1 MNALVSAPRSNDT
14 VRHEDGIYFG
24 LSEVVYHADKALGS
38 SSLKELVLDPV
49 EYQDDQ
55 LNPGEE
61 KESMALKWGHAIH
74 CRALEGRLSLAERF
88 AIAPEVADY
97 KGALVT
103 MSDLQRHCKTI
114 GIKPGTKKEEA
125 IANIRAVDKEAVI
138 WDEIVAKFAADNVGK
153 EILPRTALN
162 QIEKAV
168 RWMQRS
174 KKIAP
179 VMKDGTFVAGASE
192 VSIFY
197 TENGVRLKARIDHLL
212 SHAVVDLKSFRPFY
226 RENLIEAAK
235 KAVSRMR
242 YDLQAGAY
250 IKALRAAA
258 RLFAEGKVFNCT
270 YRPEFLEEV
279 FKALA
284 LAEKQPGSDDAM
296 KWVWVMIKANGAP
309 QSVVGEFDL
318 TSMIF
323 RQAVVDVERAIGEY
337 RQFMETFGPDA
348 EWVREV
354 PAQLWGDT
362 DFSPYAFL

>member
-1 MNALVSAPRSNDT
+1 MVRVAVNADGAT
-14 VRHEDGIYFG
+14 V
-24 LSEVVYHADKALGS
+24 
-38 SSLKELVLDPV
+38 
-49 EYQDDQ
+49 
-55 LNPGEE
+55 
-61 KESMALKWGHAIH
+61 
-74 CRALEGRLSLAERF
+74 C
-88 AIAPEVADY
+88 
-97 KGALVT
+97 
-103 MSDLQRHCKTI
+103 
-114 GIKPGTKKEEA
+114 
-125 IANIRAVDKEAVI
+125 
-138 WDEIVAKFAADNVGK
+138 AAG
-153 EILPRTALN
+153 
-162 QIEKAV
+162 
-168 RWMQRS
+168 
-174 KKIAP
+174 
-179 VMKDGTFVAGASE
+179 G
-192 VSIFY
+192 
-197 TENGVRLKARIDHLL
+197 
-212 SHAVVDLKSFRPFY
+212 Y

>member
-1 MNALVSAPRSNDT
+1 MNALVSALRSNNT
-14 VRHEDGIYFG
+14 VRHDDGIYFG
-24 LSEVVYHADKALGS
+24 LDETTYHADEALGS
-38 SSLKELVLDPV
+38 TSLKELVLDPV
-49 EYQDDQ
+49 EYQDDK

-74 CRALEGRLSLAERF
+74 CRALEGRLSVAERF
-88 AIAPEVADY
+88 AIAPAVSDY

-103 MSDLQRHCKTI
+103 MTDLTRHCKTI
-114 GIKPGTKKEEA
+114 GVKPGKTKAEA
-125 IANIRAVDKEAVI
+125 IAAIRDFDKEVQI
-138 WDEIVAKFAADNVGK
+138 WDEIQAKFEADNVGK
-153 EILPRTALN
+153 EILPRAALD

-174 KKIAP
+174 RKIAP

-212 SHAVVDLKSFRPFY
+212 AHAVVDLKSFRPFY
-226 RENLIEAAK
+226 RENIVEAAK

-250 IKALRAAA
+250 LKALRAAA
-258 RLFAEGKVFNCT
+258 ALHAEGRVFNNP
-270 YRPEFLEEV
+270 YPKDFLDEV
-279 FKALA
+279 FASLA
-284 LAEKQPGSDDAM
+284 IAQRSPAADDAM

-309 QSVVGEFDL
+309 QTVVGEFDL

-337 RQFMETFGPDA
+337 RHFMEAFGPDQ
-348 EWVREV
+348 EWVREI

-362 DFSPYAFL
+362 DFSSWAFL